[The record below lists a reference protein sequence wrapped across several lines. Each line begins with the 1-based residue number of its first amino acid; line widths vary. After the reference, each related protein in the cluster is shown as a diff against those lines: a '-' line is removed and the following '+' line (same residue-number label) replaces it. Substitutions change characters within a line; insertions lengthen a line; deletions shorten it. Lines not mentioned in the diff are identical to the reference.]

1 MKYIQIQKP
10 CSEDWKG
17 MTPNEKGAFCQS
29 CAKNVLDLTSMSNA
43 EIHSVLSK
51 NQHES
56 ICTRI
61 HNKQLD
67 ALNLEIEQWSRGTRV
82 HMQRA
87 MVASLLI
94 VFGLTLFSCTNQQQE
109 EQIRITQKKLT
120 EVVQKQQKETSEN
133 EFEWANMPH
142 ILKQEEVEEVTMGEM
157 EMPHQEVVQEF
168 DTIENEQH
176 DLNYTMLG
184 DIAIST
190 TFHEY
195 TQQIQPTIELD
206 ANGIPIPFY
215 FSAIVYPNPSV
226 ASSTLKL
233 GIPTAIDANIQ
244 LYSNLG
250 QFVQPIFNGKIERGT
265 FEYPMD
271 LTNVAPGIYLVI
283 IQSKEFKETVRM
295 IKN

>member
-10 CSEDWKG
+10 CSEDWTG

-29 CAKNVLDLTSMSNA
+29 CAKNVLDLTTMSNA
-43 EIHSVLSK
+43 EIHSVLSQ

-61 HNKQLD
+61 QNKQLD
-67 ALNLEIEQWSRGTRV
+67 ALNLEIEQWSRGTRF

-94 VFGLTLFSCTNQQQE
+94 VFGLTLFSCNDQQQE

-120 EVVQKQQKETSEN
+120 EVVQLQQKETAEK
-133 EFEWANMPH
+133 EFEWVEIPN
-142 ILKQEEVEEVTMGEM
+142 ILEQVEQVTMGEM
-157 EMPHQEVVQEF
+157 DIPRQEVVQE
-168 DTIENEQH
+168 IEIIEYEQH
-176 DLNYTMLG
+176 ELNYTMLG
-184 DIAIST
+184 DMAILPT
-190 TFHEY
+190 YFEY

-206 ANGIPIPFY
+206 ANGIPIPSNY
-215 FSAIVYPNPSV
+215 SAIAYPNP
-226 ASSTLKL
+226 AIESSTLKL

-244 LYSNLG
+244 LFSNQG
-250 QFVQPIFNGKIERGT
+250 QFLQPIFNGKIERGT

-271 LTNVAPGIYLVI
+271 LTNLAPGIYLVVV
-283 IQSKEFKETVRM
+283 QSKEFKETVRIM
-295 IKN
+295 KH

>member
-29 CAKNVLDLTSMSNA
+29 CAKNVLDLTTMSNA
-43 EIHSVLSK
+43 EIHSVLSQ

-61 HNKQLD
+61 QNKQLD

-120 EVVQKQQKETSEN
+120 EVVQKQQKETAEK
-133 EFEWANMPH
+133 EVEWVEIPN
-142 ILKQEEVEEVTMGEM
+142 ILEQEEVEQVTMGEIDI
-157 EMPHQEVVQEF
+157 PTQEVVQEF
-168 DTIENEQH
+168 EIIENEQH
-176 DLNYTMLG
+176 ELNYTMLG
-184 DIAIST
+184 DMAILPT
-190 TFHEY
+190 YFEY

-215 FSAIVYPNPSV
+215 FTAIAYPNPAV
-226 ASSTLKL
+226 ASSILKL

-244 LYSNLG
+244 LFSNLG
-250 QFVQPIFNGKIERGT
+250 QLIQPIFNGKIERGT

-271 LTNVAPGIYLVI
+271 LTNIAPGIYLVV
-283 IQSKEFKETVRM
+283 IQSKEFKETVR
-295 IKN
+295 IVKH